1 MIIGKVVG
9 TVVSTIKH
17 RAYQNYKLLVV
28 QPLHLPGEPLD
39 ESFLAI
45 DHAQAGIGDT
55 VLVMRE
61 GNGARQVTR
70 IPDAPI
76 ISVIV
81 GVLDSVIIESDSLE
95 LARSEPDG

>member
-1 MIIGKVVG
+1 VIIAKVIG

-17 RAYQNYKLLVV
+17 PAYHSYKLQVV
-28 QPLHLPGEPLD
+28 QPLHLANDKPD

-45 DHAQAGIGDT
+45 DSVDAGIGDT

-61 GNGARQVTR
+61 GNSARQITQ
-70 IPDAPI
+70 IKDAPI

-81 GVLDSVIIESDSLE
+81 GILDSVEM
-95 LARSEPDG
+95 A